1 MHRWVIALAWMFIF
15 VCMGM
20 ILGPR
25 GYLLIVNA
33 RGGCY
38 PWSPKQVPYQ
48 DNMTLCPGQSAT
60 MRIIIP
66 QTLHDHGI

>member
-1 MHRWVIALAWMFIF
+1 MHRWVIAVAWLLIC
-15 VCMGM
+15 VSLGI

-25 GYLLIVNA
+25 GYLFIVNA

-60 MRIIIP
+60 MHIIIP
-66 QTLHDHGI
+66 LKSNDSGI